1 MAKGKIEVNTENI
14 FPVIKKWLYS
24 DKDIFIR
31 ELISNGCDA
40 VAKLKK
46 LEGFGEYTAT
56 ENQEYKVIVTVDKE
70 NKKLIFSDNGIGM
83 TAEEVEKYIAQ
94 VAFSGAAEF
103 LEKYK
108 DEGGS
113 NNIIGH
119 FGLGFYSAFMVSSVV
134 EIETLSYKGDA
145 APVHWTCDGGTEY
158 TIENGTRTQRG
169 TDIILNINEESEEFL
184 EFSKV
189 MEIVNKYCYFLP
201 TDIYVVDANKKPEEN
216 KEAATPQP
224 VNDKEP
230 LWLKNPSECTEEEYK
245 AFYHK
250 VFFDFNEPLF
260 WIHLNIDFPF
270 NLKGILYFPKINH
283 ELKGAEG
290 QVKLYNNQVFVADNL
305 KEVIPEYLLLLKG
318 CIDCPDIPLN
328 VSRSFLQNDGFVKK
342 ISAHITKKVADK
354 LNGMFNTER
363 ESFEGYWDDINPFIK
378 YGCLRDE
385 SFYDKVKDS
394 ILFKTTEGKYVT
406 QNEYL
411 EGKDEKVLYYTTNPD
426 TQASYIEMFA
436 QQGIS
441 VLDLPYA
448 IDTHFM
454 SFLEYKNT
462 GIKFERIDSAADTVM
477 SVQDEAEDSSK
488 EEIVKLFK
496 DILGD
501 ESLKVEATMLKNA
514 ELPAVLTLSEQSR
527 RMQEMASMFGN
538 MQGVPDFKNEYTLT
552 VNTSS
557 PVIRKL
563 LVNKENAELIVNY
576 VYDLASIAHGPLS
589 RERMTAF
596 LKRANE
602 IAEKL

>member
-145 APVHWTCDGGTEY
+145 TPVHWICDGGTEY

-169 TDIILNINEESEEFL
+169 TDIILNINAESEEFL

-201 TDIYVVDANKKPEEN
+201 TDIYVIDASKKPEEN
-216 KEAATPQP
+216 KEPAKPQP

-501 ESLKVEATMLKNA
+501 ESLKIEATMLKNA

-602 IAEKL
+602 IAEKI